1 MTIFGTRPEGIKM
14 APLISAL
21 KQEDKI
27 KCVVVNTA
35 QHREMLDQVLKLFEI
50 LPDYDLNLMQA
61 GRSVEELIG
70 AMLTELSD
78 IIAVEKPD
86 LVLVHGDTMTTF
98 IGAYAAFLKQVPIGH
113 VEAGLRTYNKYS
125 PFPEEMNRQMVSQMA
140 SYHFAPTER
149 NKEHL
154 LKENINENTIYVVG
168 NTVIDALLEIA
179 SKPKLLNSELH
190 SIFSNSLKTILLTT
204 HRRENLG
211 ELQNIYEAVNQLVED
226 HPDVQVIFPVHKNP
240 QVREKVLSSYRNT
253 ERFHLVEPLD
263 YETFVHV
270 MKHCYLVITDSGGI
284 QEEAPSLGKPVL
296 VARDTTERAEGVEA
310 GTLKLVGT
318 SAQII
323 YDECSKL
330 IREPSEYQ
338 KMKEIRNPFGE
349 GDTSKEIIEIIKLNF
364 HDKIYKAHLL
374 DRINVQ

>member
-14 APLISAL
+14 APLIDAL

-113 VEAGLRTYNKYS
+113 IEAGLRTYNKYS

>member
-1 MTIFGTRPEGIKM
+1 
-14 APLISAL
+14 
-21 KQEDKI
+21 
-27 KCVVVNTA
+27 
-35 QHREMLDQVLKLFEI
+35 
-50 LPDYDLNLMQA
+50 MQA

-125 PFPEEMNRQMVSQMA
+125 LFPEEMNRQMVSQMA

-226 HPDVQVIFPVHKNP
+226 HPDIQVIFPVHKNP
-240 QVREKVLSSYRNT
+240 KVREKVLSSYQNT
-253 ERFHLVEPLD
+253 ERVHLIEPLD

-296 VARDTTERAEGVEA
+296 FARDTTERPEGVEA

-318 SAQII
+318 SAQMI

-349 GDTSKEIIEIIKLNF
+349 GDTSKKIVEIIKLIF
-364 HDKIYKAHLL
+364 HDKVYKEHLL
-374 DRINVQ
+374 GHMNVR